1 MKLCIGVLGLLWLLS
16 GCFNDSVTIQAVEDL
31 DSLSSAGMGSA
42 DTTHQRSH
50 SEMSS
55 SHMIDVPVS
64 SSTEFDDEKVID
76 DYGPVPVDFTNSD
89 GVVAIDLT
97 LKPVQHTEPFSGFEG
112 NRGTDGDPHRYWS
125 SDIETLLPWYQ
136 VDLQGMYRLSS
147 VSLTARQDKPK
158 PSYRTNVALWVSNDP
173 TFAEYIEIGEVV
185 VEDPEKNVI
194 YSNAGIWEV
203 PVELS
208 ESYRYVR
215 VQRIHDAGH
224 FNFGELSVVGELTA
238 NVLLAQAGSNIKV
251 VDTNNNGK
259 EKVELNGN
267 ASLPGSYAISSYQ
280 WEFKDSVI
288 SDEST
293 HMQVF
298 PVGVHKVVLTVTD
311 ELGDI
316 AVDTLVIKVKKGDI
330 FDPTTPF
337 TPIDPWEL
345 SKKAGRGINMGNTL
359 EAKNG
364 EGSWAPAA
372 KEYYFE
378 DYQKN
383 GFTNVRIP
391 IHWGIRIDG
400 DGNVDKKFLDRVEEV
415 VDWAL
420 SYGLVTIINTHHEEW
435 AINNYSGSKSK
446 LIRIWE
452 QVAER
457 FKDKPNLLVFELFNE
472 PRAPMTDSD
481 VSDLNTILLKTV
493 RKTNP
498 KRVCIVTGGNWGN
511 WRDLKNVSWPD
522 DPYLWASFHYYEPFT
537 FTHESGYDWSNVGAL
552 WEEMDDIFSWLKNT
566 KGIPGFV
573 GEFGVNHGKMAK
585 DWESVLKYYSTTTEA
600 INKWDGAYSVWD
612 DSGWYK
618 VYDRQNRTFNEIEE
632 HLK

>member
-1 MKLCIGVLGLLWLLS
+1 MKVCIGGLGLLWLLL
-16 GCFNDSVTIQAVEDL
+16 GCFNDSVTVQAVDNPGR
-31 DSLSSAGMGSA
+31 LSSAEIGSA
-42 DTTHQRSH
+42 DTIPKSSQ
-50 SEMSS
+50 SELVS
-55 SHMIDVPVS
+55 SHTVHLPMS
-64 SSTEFDDEKVID
+64 SSTEFGDEKVID

-89 GVVAIDLT
+89 GVIAIDLSI
-97 LKPVQHTEPFSGFEG
+97 KPVQHTEPFSGFEG

-125 SDIETLLPWYQ
+125 SDIENLLPWYQ

-147 VSLTARQDKPK
+147 VALTARQDKSK

-173 TFAEYIEIGEVV
+173 TFIEYEEIGVIV
-185 VEDPEKNVI
+185 ADDPDKNLT
-194 YSNAGIWEV
+194 YPQAGVWEV
-203 PVELS
+203 SVQFP

-224 FNFGELSVVGELTA
+224 FNFGELSVVGELTG
-238 NVLLAQAGSNIKV
+238 NVLIAQAGPTIKV
-251 VDTNNNGK
+251 VDTDNNGR
-259 EKVELNGN
+259 EKVELNAE
-267 ASLPGSYAISSYQ
+267 ASLPGNYSIASYR
-280 WEFKDSVI
+280 WELKDSVI
-288 SDEST
+288 SNSST

-298 PVGVHKVVLTVTD
+298 PVGKHKVVLTITD
-311 ELGDI
+311 ELGDK
-316 AVDTLVIKVKKGDI
+316 AVDTLVVIVKKGDI
-330 FDPTTPF
+330 FDSTTPF

-372 KEYYFE
+372 KEYYFD
-378 DYQKN
+378 DYQQN

-391 IHWGIRIDG
+391 IHWGIRIDNA
-400 DGNVDKKFLDRVEEV
+400 GNVDQKFLNRVEEV
-415 VDWAL
+415 VDWSL
-420 SYGLVTIINTHHEEW
+420 SRGLVTIINTHHEEW
-435 AINNYSGSKSK
+435 AINNYSGSKAK

-522 DPYLWASFHYYEPFT
+522 DPYLWASFHYYEPFN
-537 FTHESGYDWSNVGAL
+537 FTHESDYEWSNFGSL

-585 DWESVLKYYSTTTEA
+585 DWGSVLKYYATATEA
-600 INKWDGAYSVWD
+600 INKWEGAYSVWD

-618 VYDRQNRTFNEIEE
+618 VYDRNKRTFNEIEE
-632 HLK
+632 QLQ